1 MCETGESSM
10 FKSFFYQFDPV
21 LTPAQMRAPKSN
33 VAAAVA
39 DKPVDMSA
47 LHQMQKEETPID
59 DGSGE
64 LTIWRIEDFKKV
76 RAKMMT
82 RYVVSFTGHFFPF
95 DVFVAGSYHA

>member
-1 MCETGESSM
+1 M

-21 LTPAQMRAPKSN
+21 LTPAQMRAPKGH

-39 DKPVDMSA
+39 DKPVDMNA
-47 LHQMQKEETPID
+47 LHHMQKAETPID

-76 RAKMMT
+76 CA
-82 RYVVSFTGHFFPF
+82 YI
-95 DVFVAGSYHA
+95 